1 MLVVAAVLISQQ
13 QQGDVEIILQ
23 DRTASLKVTCYGPV
37 LP

>member
-13 QQGDVEIILQ
+13 QGDVKIILQ

>member
-1 MLVVAAVLISQQ
+1 MLVVAVVLISQ